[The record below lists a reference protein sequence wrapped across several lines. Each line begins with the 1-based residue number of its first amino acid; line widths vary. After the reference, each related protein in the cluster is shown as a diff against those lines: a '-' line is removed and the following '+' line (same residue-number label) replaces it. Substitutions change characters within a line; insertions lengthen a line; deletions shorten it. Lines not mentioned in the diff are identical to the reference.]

1 MDQIL
6 NLKAHSTL
14 TISCPEPHCCAA
26 QDCAI
31 QSVSDG
37 IIVCMLPNDNTA
49 GANAILV
56 TVEGKGYA
64 SSMNPEQPIIA
75 FTNPLGISGV
85 SPSEVS
91 VEGGGE
97 VTITGETC
105 AIIVHNIFGGGMGSV
120 KSSRW
125 LIIHTP
131 SSRSCS
137 FSPLKSFSFSCSK

>member
-1 MDQIL
+1 M
-6 NLKAHSTL
+6 NTYSTL
-14 TISCPEPHCCAA
+14 TISCPHPHCCDV

-49 GANAILV
+49 GANTILV
-56 TVEGKGYA
+56 TVDGKGYA
-64 SSMNPEQPIIA
+64 SSLTPEQPFIA

-105 AIIVHNIFGGGMGSV
+105 TVIAHFIVKGGLGSSNQV
-120 KSSRW
+120 GG
-125 LIIHTP
+125 
-131 SSRSCS
+131 
-137 FSPLKSFSFSCSK
+137 